1 MATDYAEKER
11 LFIEALRDDTGNDLD
26 GWMMA
31 ITLAKLNNRN
41 DIIDWLRH
49 QGFQFAKASWLE
61 RIHHN
66 GGRLIYADDAADAS
80 AIAGSAVGVDAETFH
95 LNSDAELAERVA
107 PLAAVTPAAPP
118 VSQVKIIDLA
128 THKHLAL
135 QTGYAA
141 ARVSPATFDRAIAS
155 ILIQAKGLRPLA
167 ELVLSEVL
175 RTVPHATMTARAPL
189 VIASAPNPF
198 LALWPHPKKLRLYG
212 DLDAASG
219 GDRVKPADAVLKA
232 PPPFARMIT
241 LDDARSVDR
250 HLAAMIAS
258 ACARANPK

>member
-11 LFIEALRDDTGNDLD
+11 AFIEALQDDTGKDLA
-26 GWMMA
+26 GWMVV
-31 ITLAKLNNRN
+31 ISQAKLDNRN

-66 GGRLIYADDAADAS
+66 GGRLIYADDTTFVGAVAETAVGDAADQLLNISNTDVSNCITPIAISTS
-80 AIAGSAVGVDAETFH
+80 A
-95 LNSDAELAERVA
+95 
-107 PLAAVTPAAPP
+107 PPP
-118 VSQVKIIDLA
+118 VSKVQIIDLA
-128 THKHLAL
+128 TRKHVA
-135 QTGYAA
+135 QQAAYAT
-141 ARVSPATFDRAIAS
+141 ARLTPATFDLAVAD
-155 ILIQAKGLRPLA
+155 ILTHAKGLRPLA

-175 RTVPHATMTARAPL
+175 RTIPHAIITARAPL
-189 VIASAPNPF
+189 VVVSAPKPV
-198 LALWPHPKKLRLYG
+198 LALWPQAKKLRVYA

-219 GDRVKPADAVLKA
+219 GDRVKVADTVLKA

-250 HLAAMIAS
+250 QLAALIAS